1 MHVATNILVVGALV
15 FVAHAFT
22 GLFSRTRVPDVLLLT
37 IIGIILG
44 PVFHLV
50 TPENFGAIGPV
61 FSAVTLIIILFEAGL
76 TLDLDVL
83 RGAIRPTL
91 ALTLINFFLTLITV
105 GFAAQRLLGLNARLT
120 FMLGAIVGSTS
131 PAVIVPLTRRL
142 PLHASTKTILFL
154 ESAVSDVLSIV
165 VAIGCLDS
173 FRLGKLRFGPMLG
186 QILAT
191 LIIAGIFGALGA
203 FLWSALL
210 RRIRILENSIFTTP
224 AFVFVLFGIVELLG
238 FSGYVAAVVFGAVL
252 GNIETFHRLPWL
264 HPFLSSE
271 PITMNQQERDF
282 LAEVVFL
289 LKTFFFIYVG
299 VSIRFA
305 DITLVTTG
313 LILTAAIFLV
323 RIPAAWLGL
332 SRSTP
337 VRDASFV
344 AIMTPKGLAAVVLAS
359 MPLGAGLPG
368 GEALQSTTY
377 AVVFVSIVLT
387 SVLSFLIERTALSA
401 LYDWLFRR
409 SGFGKETVVDSIPAV
424 SLIEERRRT

>member
-37 IIGIILG
+37 IIGITLG

-61 FSAVTLIIILFEAGL
+61 FSTVTLIIILFEAGL

-91 ALTLINFFLTLITV
+91 TLTLVNFFLTLVAV
-105 GFAAQRLLGLNARLT
+105 GFAAQHLLGLSPRLT
-120 FMLGAIVGSTS
+120 FMLGAIIGSTS

-142 PLHASTKTILFL
+142 PLAPSTKTILFL

-191 LIIAGIFGALGA
+191 LVIAGIFGALGA

-210 RRIRILENSIFTTP
+210 RRVRGLENSIFTTP

-252 GNIETFHRLPWL
+252 GNIETFHDIFWMRRFLPN
-264 HPFLSSE
+264 E
-271 PITMNQQERDF
+271 PITMNQQEREF

-305 DITLVTTG
+305 DLALVTSG
-313 LILTAAIFLV
+313 LLLTALIFLV

-332 SRSTP
+332 NRTTP

-359 MPLGAGLPG
+359 MPLDRKVPG
-368 GEALQSTTY
+368 GEVLQSTTY

-387 SVLSFLIERTALSA
+387 SVLSFLMERTWLSRI
-401 LYDWLFRR
+401 YDWIFRR
-409 SGFGKETVVDSIPAV
+409 SGFGKEGPVSAAAVTVP
-424 SLIEERRRT
+424 EHT